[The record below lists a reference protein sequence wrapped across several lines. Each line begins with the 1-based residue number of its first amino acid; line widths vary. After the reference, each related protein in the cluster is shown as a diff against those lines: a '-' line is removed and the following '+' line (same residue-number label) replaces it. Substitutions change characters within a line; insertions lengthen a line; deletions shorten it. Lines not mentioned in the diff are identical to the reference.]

1 MNSAARELS
10 FHHLSAQETDPVGLI
25 EAAAHAG
32 FENICTFFQ
41 DTTDES
47 VSFPLVSRQNAAAVK
62 AALRSTGVKIYN
74 AEIFFLTPDT
84 PVESFI
90 PALELAAE
98 LGARRATALIADE
111 DFGRSTENFHRFC
124 EITARL
130 NISAGLEFMTFTSI
144 KTLSQAM
151 QIIDAAAHANGSLA
165 LDMLHMIRNGS
176 GAVDLARLPAGAI
189 GYVQLCD
196 GPLSMDPDRAFE
208 EAVFNRTAPGQGEFP
223 LLDALDH
230 IPIDRC
236 LSLEVPMDRLRG
248 QGMNIRARARLL
260 YDSAR
265 SVLRQHDER
274 RQSSLR
280 ETATQ

>member
-10 FHHLSAQETDPVGLI
+10 FHHLSAQEVDPVGLI

-41 DTTDES
+41 DTTDDS
-47 VSFPLVSRQNAAAVK
+47 ISFPLVSRQNAAAVRE
-62 AALRSTGVKIYN
+62 ALRSTGVKIYN

-111 DFGRSTENFHRFC
+111 DFGRGTENFHRFC
-124 EITARL
+124 DITAGL
-130 NISAGLEFMTFTSI
+130 NIAAGLEFMAFTSI

-151 QIIDAAAHANGSLA
+151 QVIGAVAHPNGSLA

-176 GAVDLARLPAGAI
+176 GPADLARLPAGTI

-196 GPLSMDPDRAFE
+196 GPLSIDPDRAFE

-236 LSLEVPMDRLRG
+236 LSLEVPMDRLRD
-248 QGMNIRARARLL
+248 QGMDMRARARLL
-260 YDSAR
+260 HDSAR

-280 ETATQ
+280 ETAAQ